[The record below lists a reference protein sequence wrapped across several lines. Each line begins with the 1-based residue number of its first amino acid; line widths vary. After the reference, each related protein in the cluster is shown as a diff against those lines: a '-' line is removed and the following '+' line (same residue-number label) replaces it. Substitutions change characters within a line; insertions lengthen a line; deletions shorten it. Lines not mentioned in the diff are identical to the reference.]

1 MINTG
6 KIALLDSATINQIA
20 AGEVVDRPASV
31 VKELVENAL
40 DAGATKINVEI
51 AGGGL
56 EYIAVTDDGI
66 GMDPEDARLA
76 FERHATS
83 KIKTASDLYSIQ
95 TLGFR
100 GEALPSIAAVARV
113 HLKTRL
119 RGAAAGTELSL
130 EGGRVVFERP
140 AGVPEGTTVIVRD
153 LYFNTPAR
161 LKFMRS
167 PSSEGGLAADIAGRL
182 ALARPDVAFSFRQ
195 NGRLLFQTPG
205 NNRLLD
211 AIAAVFGPDVARR
224 MRPVSAERG
233 GMRVTGYAGPPDLSR
248 SSRRHQVLVVNGR
261 FVKSF
266 LVAGAIE
273 SVYRGV
279 LSSGR
284 YPVVVL
290 HLEVDAGKVD
300 VNVHPAKLEVRVAG
314 QNELVETVGLA
325 LRNAFD
331 NALTGKGA
339 EIVLPSVADRPGP
352 QSYPRADWE
361 FTGRH
366 QAFADA
372 MALYAPSLAL
382 RPLGFLPPTYVLA
395 TGPDGLYIVDQH
407 AAHERILYEEFLE
420 RFGQNTPQMQSL
432 AVPVV
437 LELTPQESA
446 LIEQY
451 GSRLLNYGFELET
464 FGGGTFVLRAVPV
477 GVTASAE
484 LLKDI
489 LARLGEERPVG
500 LEETSGMLAAC
511 LACRQAVKA
520 GEVMSLNEM
529 QRLLDRLLQSR
540 NPSVCPHGRPTY
552 IKMGADELAQRFL
565 RE

>member
-1 MINTG
+1 MAKTG
-6 KIALLDSATINQIA
+6 RITLLDEATINQIA

-56 EYIAVTDDGI
+56 EYIAVTDDGV

-83 KIKTASDLYSIQ
+83 KIRDASDLYSIQ

-113 HLKTRL
+113 HLKTRA
-119 RGAAAGTELSL
+119 RGAAAGTELGL
-130 EGGRVVFERP
+130 EGGRVVFAGP

-167 PSSEGGLAADIAGRL
+167 PSSEGGSAADITGRL
-182 ALARPDVAFSFRQ
+182 ALARPDVAFTFRQ
-195 NGRLLFQTPG
+195 NGRVLFQTPG
-205 NNRLLD
+205 NSRLLD
-211 AIAAVFGPDVARR
+211 AIATVFGPDVARR
-224 MRPVSAERG
+224 MLPVHAERDG
-233 GMRVTGYAGPPDLSR
+233 VRVSGYAGPPNLAR
-248 SSRRHQVLVVNGR
+248 SSRRHQVLVINGR

-273 SVYRGV
+273 SVYRGA
-279 LSSGR
+279 LSTGR
-284 YPVVVL
+284 HPVVVL

-314 QNELVETVGLA
+314 QNELAAAVGLA
-325 LRNAFD
+325 LQNAFD
-331 NALTGKGA
+331 TALTGKDPEVAPPEAADEPDQRSFSQAGWVFGGQRRTLA
-339 EIVLPSVADRPGP
+339 EA
-352 QSYPRADWE
+352 
-361 FTGRH
+361 T
-366 QAFADA
+366 
-372 MALYAPSLAL
+372 ALYAPSPIL
-382 RPLGFLPPTYVLA
+382 RPLGFLPPTYVVA
-395 TGPDGLYIVDQH
+395 AGPDGLYIVDQH

-420 RFGQNTPQMQSL
+420 RLRQNTPQMQSL
-432 AVPVV
+432 AVPLV
-437 LELTPQESA
+437 LELTPRELSLVEQYASRLSEYGF
-446 LIEQY
+446 LIE
-451 GSRLLNYGFELET
+451 S
-464 FGGGTFVLRAVPV
+464 FGGGTFVLRAVPA

-489 LARLGEERPVG
+489 LERLGEERPVG
-500 LEETSGMLAAC
+500 AEEICGALAAC
-511 LACRQAVKA
+511 LACCQAVKA
-520 GEVMSLNEM
+520 GEAMSLDEM
-529 QRLLDRLLQSR
+529 QRLLDRLLRAR

-552 IKMGADELAQRFL
+552 IKMGPDELARRFL